1 MRKLMI
7 VFCLAVAATCLPSVS
22 AAQGT
27 AADYERA
34 STVAERTDGLVL
46 DLADTPHWIAGNKFW
61 YRKTVKGGAEFV
73 LVDAATAQRRPAFDH
88 DNLATVLGTAT
99 KHSYTATTLPFTT
112 LTFVDGDGA
121 IDVVVDGAR
130 WRCTLAQVRCARMSD
145 APQAGGRGQG
155 PQGL

>member
-1 MRKLMI
+1 MRNYLNI
-7 VFCLAVAATCLPSVS
+7 FILVCVAAGLATSS

-88 DNLATVLGTAT
+88 DKLATVLGTAT
-99 KHSYTATTLPFTT
+99 KHTYTATTLPFTT
-112 LTFVDGDGA
+112 LMFVDGEGA
-121 IDVVVDGAR
+121 IDVVVDSAT

-145 APQAGGRGQG
+145 APQA
-155 PQGL
+155 